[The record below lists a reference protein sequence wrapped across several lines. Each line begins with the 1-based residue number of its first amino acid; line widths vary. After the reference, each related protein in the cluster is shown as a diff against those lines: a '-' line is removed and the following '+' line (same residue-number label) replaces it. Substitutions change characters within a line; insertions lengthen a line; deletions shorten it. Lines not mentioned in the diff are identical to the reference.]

1 MKFESKKIVINQPQA
16 QIHQT
21 LAQPENYESL
31 MPENTQF
38 FLYGD
43 AKGFDFQLNG
53 MPKVG
58 LKLKEINEPNYI
70 LFESPNANFNYE
82 MKIVTEALG
91 DSQTQVFIDFNGKF
105 NPMIEMMVKRP
116 LTHFL
121 EKLMDNLAQKY
132 S

>member
-1 MKFESKKIVINQPQA
+1 MKFESKKIIINQPQA
-16 QIHQT
+16 KIHRA
-21 LAQPENYESL
+21 LAYPQNYQAL

-38 FLYGD
+38 FLYND

-70 LFESPNANFNYE
+70 LFESPNTNFNYE
-82 MKIVTEALG
+82 MKIVTEALS
-91 DSQTQVFIDFNGKF
+91 DSQTEVFVDFNGKF

-116 LTHFL
+116 LTNFL
-121 EKLMDNLAQKY
+121 EKLIDNIAQI
-132 S
+132 